1 MCSGNYLGLQYAEN
15 SSLPQKVN
23 PILHSQKQNK
33 TNREGV
39 QAAGTLVRSHT
50 GNCRR
55 SRSASSERL
64 PCAGPPD
71 TGPLDARPPRVCA
84 WISPKRFQTPRRVF
98 FFFFYKRFPLHIPL
112 VSSGRREIVVVR
124 CVHASPLRWPQP
136 EAERRLALWRGVGIQ
151 TGSLW
156 KSFQNTAKPE
166 PHPAVLMEAS
176 VLGLDAGCGRLTLG
190 QGAFAPSR
198 STDRCGVL
206 FNKGCN
212 RVFSSLWFSCYL
224 LFSSSLVQEYST

>member
-1 MCSGNYLGLQYAEN
+1 MLRTPACLRRSTQFF
-15 SSLPQKVN
+15 
-23 PILHSQKQNK
+23 ILKNK
-33 TNREGV
+33 TKQTEKVSRLLGRSSRATQETAD
-39 QAAGTLVRSHT
+39 AAGAPVPK
-50 GNCRR
+50 G
-55 SRSASSERL
+55 SRV
-64 PCAGPPD
+64 PD
-71 TGPLDARPPRVCA
+71 TGPPDARPPRVCA

-151 TGSLW
+151 MGSLW
-156 KSFQNTAKPE
+156 KSFQKAAKPE

>member
-1 MCSGNYLGLQYAEN
+1 MLRTPACLRRSTQFF
-15 SSLPQKVN
+15 
-23 PILHSQKQNK
+23 ILKNK
-33 TNREGV
+33 TKQTEKVSRLLGRSSRATQETAD
-39 QAAGTLVRSHT
+39 AAGAPVPKGSRVPDPRTPDPRTPDPRGSVRGSLQ
-50 GNCRR
+50 N
-55 SRSASSERL
+55 ASK
-64 PCAGPPD
+64 PP
-71 TGPLDARPPRVCA
+71 GG
-84 WISPKRFQTPRRVF
+84 F

-156 KSFQNTAKPE
+156 KSFQKAAKPE
-166 PHPAVLMEAS
+166 PHLAVLMEAS

-190 QGAFAPSR
+190 QGALAPSR

>member
-1 MCSGNYLGLQYAEN
+1 MLRTPACLRRSTQFF
-15 SSLPQKVN
+15 
-23 PILHSQKQNK
+23 ILKNK
-33 TNREGV
+33 TKQTEKVSRLLGRSSRATQETAD
-39 QAAGTLVRSHT
+39 AAGAPVPKGSCVPDPRGSVRGSLQ
-50 GNCRR
+50 N
-55 SRSASSERL
+55 ASK
-64 PCAGPPD
+64 PP
-71 TGPLDARPPRVCA
+71 GG
-84 WISPKRFQTPRRVF
+84 FF

-136 EAERRLALWRGVGIQ
+136 EAEHRLALWRGVGIQ

>member
-1 MCSGNYLGLQYAEN
+1 MCRTPGPRTPGRRTPGRPTPEGLCVDL
-15 SSLPQKVN
+15 SKTLPN
-23 PILHSQKQNK
+23 PP
-33 TNREGV
+33 
-39 QAAGTLVRSHT
+39 AG
-50 GNCRR
+50 
-55 SRSASSERL
+55 
-64 PCAGPPD
+64 
-71 TGPLDARPPRVCA
+71 
-84 WISPKRFQTPRRVF
+84 F